1 MLQRVGV
8 LSLERFRVPIHWHQ
22 APVVQIHVPPGV
34 VSGIAHSCQVALT
47 GALTCVTQRLK
58 IRLVCSW
65 ETAGIP
71 LQTHLPKL
79 RSGRR
84 PLCTRLGDG
93 LQSVRQVEPIYSLQA
108 STPHAVRI
116 NTLAETRRPAVTEHR
131 GHFLPEF
138 LHVLVCWPLRPVLA
152 QAFSRW
158 ARLPDDLSDDRS

>member
-1 MLQRVGV
+1 
-8 LSLERFRVPIHWHQ
+8 
-22 APVVQIHVPPGV
+22 
-34 VSGIAHSCQVALT
+34 IAHSCQVAIT
-47 GALTCVTQRLK
+47 GALTFVTQRLK

-84 PLCTRLGDG
+84 PLCTRLGGG
-93 LQSVRQVEPIYSLQA
+93 LQSVRQVQPGYPLRA
-108 STPHAVRI
+108 STPHAVRS
-116 NTLAETRRPAVTEHR
+116 NPLAGARRPAVTELR

-138 LHVLVCWPLRPVLA
+138 LHALVCWPLRPVLA

-158 ARLPDDLSDDRS
+158 ARLPDDLSDVRSHFLHWNLLCPCLILAHDAASC